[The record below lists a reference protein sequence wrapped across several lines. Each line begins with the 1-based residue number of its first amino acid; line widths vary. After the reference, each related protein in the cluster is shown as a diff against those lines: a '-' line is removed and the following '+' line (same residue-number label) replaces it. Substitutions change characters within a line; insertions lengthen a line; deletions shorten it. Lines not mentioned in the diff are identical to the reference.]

1 FKALPQALV
10 SNDIVKKLSSSWQS
24 DCTDDMEKI
33 TIALAADDG
42 DVSPILDD
50 TIHGFWSAARYSSV
64 DMFFCTF

>member
-1 FKALPQALV
+1 
-10 SNDIVKKLSSSWQS
+10 
-24 DCTDDMEKI
+24 MEKI